1 MSKRTDRVASVI
13 KRALARPIGEI
24 AREFTKGLVTVTS
37 VRMSPD
43 LQVAKVYLS
52 VYGGALPPAAV
63 VGRIEKRA
71 GELKSVISRE
81 VRIKF
86 MPEIRIYIDDT
97 LDRSDHIQSLLDS
110 VAPPPEADDDE
121 GEDNENIE
129 DNENTE
135 GGLGR
140 C

>member
-13 KRALARPIGEI
+13 KRALARPVGEI
-24 AREFTKGLVTVTS
+24 AREFTTGLVTVTS

-52 VYGGALPPAAV
+52 VYGGALPPATV
-63 VGRIEKRA
+63 VGRIEKRV

-86 MPEIRIYIDDT
+86 MPELRIYIDDT
-97 LDRSDHIQSLLDS
+97 LDRIDHIQSLLDS
-110 VAPPPEADDDE
+110 VPPSTEADIE
-121 GEDNENIE
+121 EDGDSDKENNENKE
-129 DNENTE
+129 DMETD
-135 GGLGR
+135 
-140 C
+140 